1 MSRIIDDIVEIE
13 LNEKKFKG
21 RLDLLALSECQFYM
35 KQRGLKDITIPN
47 IFKGIEEENYFIICN
62 LLIFCIKSVNP
73 QLKMLDIYADLK
85 FADRNKVV
93 EQLIKLINQSM
104 PKNDDEDKKKEEQES
119 HQANED

>member
-35 KQRGLKDITIPN
+35 KQRGLKDITIPS
-47 IFKGIEEENYFIICN
+47 IFKEIENENFFIICN

-93 EQLIKLINQSM
+93 EALISLINQSM
-104 PKNDDEDKKKEEQES
+104 PKNDDDKKKEEDNPQVK
-119 HQANED
+119 DD